1 MWQDGVNK
9 KPAALEMFPGKMEGY
24 FFYPFVTPLRGRIQ
38 KKENAFP
45 HSLFANTDI
54 IDCFRGMQ
62 LEIISRESCTAES

>member
-45 HSLFANTDI
+45 HSLF
-54 IDCFRGMQ
+54 CKY
-62 LEIISRESCTAES
+62 

>member
-24 FFYPFVTPLRGRIQ
+24 FFYPFVTPSRGRIQ
-38 KKENAFP
+38 KKRMRF
-45 HSLFANTDI
+45 HILFFANTDI